1 MRQDAAGYIEE
12 GSRGLSISRSSKK
25 PEISLKARSRR
36 LLLMTDSPTSQS
48 LLRRVQMGAGEES
61 WHEFVTFYDQLIQGW
76 LRRQGVKANDAED
89 VRQEVLAVVLK
100 EIGRFEH
107 NGRTGAFRNWL
118 RTVTANRLRE
128 FWRARKR
135 QKNTGEADLEEL
147 ARQLDDAT
155 SDLSRIWNHEHDRKM
170 LECLMLRVSKQFAPK
185 SMQAFRQVVI
195 EQRPIDDVSDELELT
210 INAIRVAQ
218 SRILRALRKEGAG
231 LLD

>member
-1 MRQDAAGYIEE
+1 
-12 GSRGLSISRSSKK
+12 
-25 PEISLKARSRR
+25 
-36 LLLMTDSPTSQS
+36 MTNAPTSQS
-48 LLRRVQMGAGEES
+48 LLRRVQTGAGEES

-118 RTVTANRLRE
+118 RTVTANRLRD

-135 QKNTGEADLEEL
+135 QKTAGEADLEEL